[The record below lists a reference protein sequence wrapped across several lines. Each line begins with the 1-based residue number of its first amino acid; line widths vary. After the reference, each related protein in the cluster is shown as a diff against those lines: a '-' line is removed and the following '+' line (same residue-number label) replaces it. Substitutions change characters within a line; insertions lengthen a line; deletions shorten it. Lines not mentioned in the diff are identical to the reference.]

1 MADSLQS
8 FIEQARLRG
17 AQLSGAPRKE
27 LTKAIQQPGKKGQG
41 KTITAAELRRGQ
53 KTFERAGGTDYLSTV
68 GRTYA
73 ADQLA
78 KDLRKKFET
87 QGYTQQGGYYVKP
100 GDITGS
106 VLEKVKGAGYS
117 ESDIRSALASNFAKA
132 TLDEQVNKF
141 LGEGDYI
148 RDPNTGTWSKK
159 PAVNITDSGI
169 TTPITPV
176 ASGTVSGIYAGIDP
190 DSAKGKTVAEIEY
203 MTYIDPYRI
212 QAKSAERRSRM
223 EQATD
228 LTKSRMQQANYLYNL
243 IPSAF

>member
-1 MADSLQS
+1 M
-8 FIEQARLRG
+8 
-17 AQLSGAPRKE
+17 
-27 LTKAIQQPGKKGQG
+27 
-41 KTITAAELRRGQ
+41 
-53 KTFERAGGTDYLSTV
+53 
-68 GRTYA
+68 
-73 ADQLA
+73 
-78 KDLRKKFET
+78 
-87 QGYTQQGGYYVKP
+87 
-100 GDITGS
+100 
-106 VLEKVKGAGYS
+106 
-117 ESDIRSALASNFAKA
+117 
-132 TLDEQVNKF
+132 
-141 LGEGDYI
+141 GEGDYI

-190 DSAKGKTVAEIEY
+190 DSAKGKTVAEINY
-203 MTYIDPYRI
+203 LTQVDPYRI